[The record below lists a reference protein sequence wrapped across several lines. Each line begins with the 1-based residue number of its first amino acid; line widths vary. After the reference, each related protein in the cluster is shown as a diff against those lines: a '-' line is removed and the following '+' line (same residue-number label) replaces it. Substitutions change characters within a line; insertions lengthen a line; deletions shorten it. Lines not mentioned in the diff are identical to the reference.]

1 VLYAWQN
8 LRPVRKDWRSL
19 RSHNPRQAVLRLAD
33 LNGAVAA
40 SVRSDT
46 TGTAA
51 KRTSQSEEKQKQVHD
66 FFFI

>member
-1 VLYAWQN
+1 MLGKICAGFEKTGGVC
-8 LRPVRKDWRSL
+8 L

-33 LNGAVAA
+33 LDGAVAA

-51 KRTSQSEEKQKQVHD
+51 RRTSQSEEKQAGP
-66 FFFI
+66 